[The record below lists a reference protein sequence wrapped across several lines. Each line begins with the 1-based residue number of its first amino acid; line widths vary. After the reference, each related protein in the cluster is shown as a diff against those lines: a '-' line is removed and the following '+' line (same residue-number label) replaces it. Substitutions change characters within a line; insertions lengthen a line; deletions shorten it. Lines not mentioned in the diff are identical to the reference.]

1 MIASPI
7 PIPTSWQQ
15 RYFFLR
21 FFMYFLCIVMAVL
34 LASRFF
40 FPTITQNFD
49 FRSPE
54 SSKNMLLAPRSPENT
69 PRTNGKIESK
79 GTLVTDTA
87 VVGDFSLVTV
97 TAVLEKKSTLPETLS
112 VSLRRSYQ
120 SFLYPTGEPV
130 SDFPNETIMR
140 ASDTYYLLRDDTLFP
155 FVSEQA
161 YLSRFPKERAS
172 IITDTVPFFE
182 RFSVSDTWFGFRVG
196 TLLSNANGV
205 FVVVSET
212 EVRPIGSADIFLS
225 LGYNFA
231 DVIPVNEEELGVYQQ
246 GRILLLGA
254 PHPDGT
260 VLHDPTTDD
269 YFLIQKGTKKPLL
282 PGIYRDFLLETIHPI
297 IVSSQASAETVH
309 CTLTPTIFRSAFSCT
324 TPITTLIPGFGNDFE
339 LRMDS
344 ASAIDLNTLSV
355 SFETAKNR
363 QNILTLLS
371 QMKQRLL
378 ARFGATE

>member
-7 PIPTSWQQ
+7 PIPASWQQ
-15 RYFFLR
+15 RYLFLR
-21 FFMYFLCIVMAVL
+21 LFMYFLCIVIAVL

-40 FPTITQNFD
+40 FPTITQSFD

-69 PRTNGKIESK
+69 PRTNGKIESE
-79 GTLVTDTA
+79 GTLVTDTT
-87 VVGDFSLVTV
+87 VVGDFSLATV
-97 TAVLEKKSTLPETLS
+97 TAVLEKKSALPETLS

-130 SDFPNETIMR
+130 SDFPDEKILQVG
-140 ASDTYYLLRDDTLFP
+140 DTYYLFRDETLFP

-161 YLSRFPKERAS
+161 YLSRFPKEHAS
-172 IITDTVPFFE
+172 VITDTVPFFE
-182 RFSVSDTWFGFRVG
+182 RFSVSDTWLGFRVG

-212 EVRPIGSADIFLS
+212 EARPIGSADIFLS
-225 LGYNFA
+225 FGYNFS
-231 DVIPVNEEELGVYQQ
+231 DVIPVSEEELGVYQQ

-254 PHPDGT
+254 AHPDGT
-260 VLHDPTTDD
+260 ILHDPTTDD
-269 YFLIQKGTKKPLL
+269 YFLIQQGTKRPLL
-282 PGIYRDFLLETIHPI
+282 PGAYRDFLLRTLHPI
-297 IVSSQASAETVH
+297 IVSSQASTETVH
-309 CTLTPTIFRSAFSCT
+309 CTLIPNTFRSAFSCT

-339 LRMDS
+339 LQMDS
-344 ASAIDLNTLSV
+344 SHAIDLNTLSV

>member
-1 MIASPI
+1 MTASPI
-7 PIPTSWQQ
+7 PIPASWQQ

-21 FFMYFLCIVMAVL
+21 FVMYFLCIIMAVL

-69 PRTNGKIESK
+69 PRTNGKIESG

-87 VVGDFSLVTV
+87 VVGDFSLATV
-97 TAVLEKKSTLPETLS
+97 TAVLEKKSALSEMFS

-120 SFLYPTGEPV
+120 SFLYPTSEPI
-130 SDFPNETIMR
+130 SDFPDEKIMR
-140 ASDTYYLLRDDTLFP
+140 AGDTYYLLRDEILFP

-172 IITDTVPFFE
+172 IVTDTVPFFE
-182 RFSVSDTWFGFRVG
+182 RFSVSDTWLGFRVG

-212 EVRPIGSADIFLS
+212 EARPIGSADIFLS

-231 DVIPVNEEELGVYQQ
+231 DVTPVNEEELGVYQQ

-260 VLHDPTTDD
+260 VLHDSTTDD
-269 YFLIQKGTKKPLL
+269 YFLIQKGTKRPLL

-339 LRMDS
+339 LRIDS
-344 ASAIDLNTLSV
+344 ASAIDLNTLSI

-363 QNILTLLS
+363 QNMLTLLS

>member
-7 PIPTSWQQ
+7 PIPASWQQ
-15 RYFFLR
+15 RYLFLR
-21 FFMYFLCIVMAVL
+21 FVMYFLCIVMAVL

-69 PRTNGKIESK
+69 PRTNGKIESG

-97 TAVLEKKSTLPETLS
+97 TAVLEKKSALPETLS

-120 SFLYPTGEPV
+120 SFLYPSGEPV

-140 ASDTYYLLRDDTLFP
+140 AGDTYYLLRDDTLFP

-161 YLSRFPKERAS
+161 YLSRFPKERAF
-172 IITDTVPFFE
+172 IVTDTTPFFV

-297 IVSSQASAETVH
+297 IVSSQASTETVR
-309 CTLTPTIFRSAFSCT
+309 CILTPTIFHSAFSCT

>member
-1 MIASPI
+1 MTASPI
-7 PIPTSWQQ
+7 PIPASWQQ

-21 FFMYFLCIVMAVL
+21 FVMYFLCIIMAVL

-69 PRTNGKIESK
+69 PRTNGKIESG

-87 VVGDFSLVTV
+87 VVGDFSLATV
-97 TAVLEKKSTLPETLS
+97 TAVLEKKSALPEMFS

-120 SFLYPTGEPV
+120 SFLYPTSEPV
-130 SDFPNETIMR
+130 SDFPDETIMR
-140 ASDTYYLLRDDTLFP
+140 AGDTYYLLRNEILFP

-182 RFSVSDTWFGFRVG
+182 RFSVSDTWLGFRVG

-212 EVRPIGSADIFLS
+212 EARPIGSADIFLS

-260 VLHDPTTDD
+260 VLHDSTTDN
-269 YFLIQKGTKKPLL
+269 YFLIQKGTKRPLL
-282 PGIYRDFLLETIHPI
+282 PGIYRDFLLKTIHPI

-339 LRMDS
+339 LRIDS
-344 ASAIDLNTLSV
+344 ASAIDLNTLSI

-363 QNILTLLS
+363 QNMLTLLS